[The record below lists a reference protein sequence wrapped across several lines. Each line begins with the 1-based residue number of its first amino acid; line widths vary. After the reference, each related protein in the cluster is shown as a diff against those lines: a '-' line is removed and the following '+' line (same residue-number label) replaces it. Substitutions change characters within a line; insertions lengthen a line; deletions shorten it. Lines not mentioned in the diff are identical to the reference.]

1 MISYLDIK
9 TGRDSAVTLSLPLP
23 QPHLIGGAIMA
34 KSVVSKRSGS
44 SQVKK
49 VCPVCGTTCWV
60 KPSHAEKRKTC
71 SRKCMGL
78 SQIKK
83 VTLPC
88 SFCGK
93 DVEKCPSQLKQYG
106 RQYSHKNVF
115 CGKDCMTKYHT
126 GDGNPNRRKENE
138 VELKCQGCGQTFYRP
153 QWLSFNR
160 GAKKPIKF
168 CSRSCYNSHVLNKSG
183 DVYNG
188 PVEVV
193 CAWCGQSKIV
203 SSGNYKASNSFFCD
217 FNCQGEYQ
225 AAFKTGVDA
234 YGYKGGFSID
244 DRPSFDTYDEQINFK
259 LDTRRSPD
267 GVYLE
272 IKCSYCGKWFEPSR
286 RYILS
291 VLNCFQHQ
299 NGDLS
304 VYCSDGCKKECP
316 IFGQKRHPK
325 GFKRASSREVSQDLR
340 QMCLERDGWE
350 CQRCGK
356 IEQPLH
362 CHHIDGAVQN
372 KIISND
378 LENVI
383 TLCKAC
389 HKEVH
394 KQDGCR
400 YHELQCKEK
409 ESCAA

>member
-9 TGRDSAVTLSLPLP
+9 TGRESAVTLSLPSP
-23 QPHLIGGAIMA
+23 QPYLIGGAIMA

-49 VCPVCGTTCWV
+49 VCPVCGTTFWV

-93 DVEKCPSQLKQYG
+93 DVERCPSQLKQY
-106 RQYSHKNVF
+106 RQYKSKNVF
-115 CGKDCMTKYHT
+115 CNKSCMTKYHT

-138 VELKCQGCGQTFYRP
+138 VELKCQCCGQTFYRP
-153 QWLSFNR
+153 QWLSFNP
-160 GAKKPIKF
+160 GTKKPIKF
-168 CSRSCYNSHVLNKSG
+168 CSRECYRQHRLKESGAMFSC
-183 DVYNG
+183 D
-188 PVEVV
+188 VEVV
-193 CAWCGQSKIV
+193 CAWCGKLKKVTSH
-203 SSGNYKASNSFFCD
+203 NYRKQKSFFCD
-217 FNCQGEYQ
+217 ALCQGEYQ
-225 AAFKTGVDA
+225 SVFFSGKSAH
-234 YGYKGGFSID
+234 GYKGGFALN
-244 DRPSFDTYDEQINFK
+244 DRPSYKHYSGQIDFK
-259 LDTRRSPD
+259 VETRMSID
-267 GVYLE
+267 GLFLE
-272 IKCSYCGKWFEPSR
+272 VKCSYCGKWFEPTR
-286 RYILS
+286 KYLFAVMNRFRYNS
-291 VLNCFQHQ
+291 
-299 NGDLS
+299 GDLNF
-304 VYCSDGCKKECP
+304 YCSAGCKKACP
-316 IFGQKRHPK
+316 VFWQRKYPK
-325 GFKRASSREVSQDLR
+325 GFKRASSREVSPDLR

-356 IEQPLH
+356 TEPPLH